1 MPPEPPHRGATVA
14 GAGAAPDPLDLW
26 LRRGL
31 HRLYSA
37 VAAEPIPPELLRLIE
52 DRPGQPARRAEAPP
66 SSPRSGLGISDA
78 QGGFERR
85 VRERAY
91 FLWLGEGRP
100 EGRALEHWM
109 LAFTRQVAREAHER
123 HAG

>member
-1 MPPEPPHRGATVA
+1 MVPNKPFCGRSRRRPPRGRGA
-14 GAGAAPDPLDLW
+14 GFL
-26 LRRGL
+26 
-31 HRLYSA
+31 
-37 VAAEPIPPELLRLIE
+37 
-52 DRPGQPARRAEAPP
+52 
-66 SSPRSGLGISDA
+66 DA
-78 QGGFERR
+78 QGAFERR

-100 EGRALEHWM
+100 ERRALEHWM